1 MKTLARH
8 LTANFFNCK
17 NSKLQDIDAILSALR
32 DVSEHLRFTLVD
44 SITHQLSEDHY
55 AIMMLFH
62 EGHLTLHVYTS
73 LKYVALDVFLCQE
86 NACPDDVAH
95 SMREFFKPDK
105 IRSTLLKRGD
115 YTEKAFLIFTSAQTA
130 SLIAFLIALF
140 CFIFLPFY
148 GKKRAVNSVAEN
160 KKIKAEHDAKK

>member
-17 NSKLQDIDAILSALR
+17 NSKLQDINAILSALR

-86 NACPDDVAH
+86 NACPDNVAH

-115 YTEKAFLIFTSAQTA
+115 FGTA
-130 SLIAFLIALF
+130 KDIRPKTKTHLAPLRKLHNTGAKVIHVLA
-140 CFIFLPFY
+140 
-148 GKKRAVNSVAEN
+148 KRSH
-160 KKIKAEHDAKK
+160 K

>member
-17 NSKLQDIDAILSALR
+17 NSKLQDINAILSALR
-32 DVSEHLRFTLVD
+32 YVSEHLRFTLVD

-115 YTEKAFLIFTSAQTA
+115 FGTA
-130 SLIAFLIALF
+130 KDIRPKTKTHLAPLRKLHNTGAKVIHVIA
-140 CFIFLPFY
+140 
-148 GKKRAVNSVAEN
+148 KRSH
-160 KKIKAEHDAKK
+160 K

>member
-1 MKTLARH
+1 
-8 LTANFFNCK
+8 
-17 NSKLQDIDAILSALR
+17 
-32 DVSEHLRFTLVD
+32 
-44 SITHQLSEDHY
+44 
-55 AIMMLFH
+55 MMLFH

-115 YTEKAFLIFTSAQTA
+115 FGTA
-130 SLIAFLIALF
+130 KDIRPKTKTHLAPLRKLHNTGAKVIHVLA
-140 CFIFLPFY
+140 
-148 GKKRAVNSVAEN
+148 KRSH
-160 KKIKAEHDAKK
+160 K

>member
-17 NSKLQDIDAILSALR
+17 NSKLQYINAILSALR

-115 YTEKAFLIFTSAQTA
+115 FGTA
-130 SLIAFLIALF
+130 KDIRPKTKTHLAPLRKLHNTGAKVIHVLA
-140 CFIFLPFY
+140 
-148 GKKRAVNSVAEN
+148 KRSH
-160 KKIKAEHDAKK
+160 K

>member
-17 NSKLQDIDAILSALR
+17 NSKLQDINAILSALR

-115 YTEKAFLIFTSAQTA
+115 FGTA
-130 SLIAFLIALF
+130 IDIRPKTKTHLAPLRKLHNTGAKVIHVLA
-140 CFIFLPFY
+140 
-148 GKKRAVNSVAEN
+148 KRSH
-160 KKIKAEHDAKK
+160 K

>member
-17 NSKLQDIDAILSALR
+17 NSKLQDINVILSALR

-115 YTEKAFLIFTSAQTA
+115 FGTA
-130 SLIAFLIALF
+130 KDIRPKTKTHLAPLRKLHNTGAKVIHVLA
-140 CFIFLPFY
+140 
-148 GKKRAVNSVAEN
+148 KRSH
-160 KKIKAEHDAKK
+160 K

>member
-17 NSKLQDIDAILSALR
+17 NSKLQDINAILSALR

-115 YTEKAFLIFTSAQTA
+115 FGTAKDIRPKAKTHLAPLRKLHNTGAKVIHVLA
-130 SLIAFLIALF
+130 
-140 CFIFLPFY
+140 
-148 GKKRAVNSVAEN
+148 KRSH
-160 KKIKAEHDAKK
+160 K

>member
-17 NSKLQDIDAILSALR
+17 NSKLQDINAILSALR

-95 SMREFFKPDK
+95 SEFFKPDK

-115 YTEKAFLIFTSAQTA
+115 FGTA
-130 SLIAFLIALF
+130 KDIRPKTKTHLAPLRKLHNTGAKVIHVLA
-140 CFIFLPFY
+140 
-148 GKKRAVNSVAEN
+148 KRSH
-160 KKIKAEHDAKK
+160 K

>member
-17 NSKLQDIDAILSALR
+17 NSKLQDINAILSALR

-115 YTEKAFLIFTSAQTA
+115 FGTA
-130 SLIAFLIALF
+130 KDIRPKTKTHLAPLRKLHNTGAKVIHVLA
-140 CFIFLPFY
+140 
-148 GKKRAVNSVAEN
+148 KRSH
-160 KKIKAEHDAKK
+160 K

>member
-17 NSKLQDIDAILSALR
+17 NSKLQDINAILSALR

-44 SITHQLSEDHY
+44 SIAHQLSEDHY

-115 YTEKAFLIFTSAQTA
+115 FGTA
-130 SLIAFLIALF
+130 KDIRPKTKTHLAPLRKLHNTGAKVIHVLA
-140 CFIFLPFY
+140 
-148 GKKRAVNSVAEN
+148 KRSH
-160 KKIKAEHDAKK
+160 K

>member
-115 YTEKAFLIFTSAQTA
+115 FGTA
-130 SLIAFLIALF
+130 KDIRPKTKTHLAPLRKLHNTGAKVIHVLA
-140 CFIFLPFY
+140 
-148 GKKRAVNSVAEN
+148 KRSH
-160 KKIKAEHDAKK
+160 K

>member
-86 NACPDDVAH
+86 NACLDDVAH

-115 YTEKAFLIFTSAQTA
+115 FGTA
-130 SLIAFLIALF
+130 KDIRPKTKTHLAPLRKLHNTGAKVIHVLA
-140 CFIFLPFY
+140 
-148 GKKRAVNSVAEN
+148 KRSH
-160 KKIKAEHDAKK
+160 K

>member
-17 NSKLQDIDAILSALR
+17 NSKLQDINAILSALR

-115 YTEKAFLIFTSAQTA
+115 FGTA
-130 SLIAFLIALF
+130 KDVRPKTKTHLAPLRKLHNTGAKVIHVLA
-140 CFIFLPFY
+140 
-148 GKKRAVNSVAEN
+148 KRSH
-160 KKIKAEHDAKK
+160 K

>member
-17 NSKLQDIDAILSALR
+17 NSKLQDINAILSALR

-44 SITHQLSEDHY
+44 SITHQPSEDHY

-115 YTEKAFLIFTSAQTA
+115 FGTA
-130 SLIAFLIALF
+130 KDIRPKTKTHLAPLRKLHNTGAKVIHVLA
-140 CFIFLPFY
+140 
-148 GKKRAVNSVAEN
+148 KRSH
-160 KKIKAEHDAKK
+160 K

>member
-17 NSKLQDIDAILSALR
+17 NSKLQDINAILSALR

-115 YTEKAFLIFTSAQTA
+115 FGTA
-130 SLIAFLIALF
+130 KDIRPKTKTHLAPLRKLHNTGAKVIHVLA
-140 CFIFLPFY
+140 
-148 GKKRAVNSVAEN
+148 KRSH
-160 KKIKAEHDAKK
+160 KYR

>member
-17 NSKLQDIDAILSALR
+17 NSKLQDINAILSALR

-73 LKYVALDVFLCQE
+73 LKYVSLDVFLCQE
-86 NACPDDVAH
+86 SACPDDVAH

-115 YTEKAFLIFTSAQTA
+115 FGTA
-130 SLIAFLIALF
+130 KDIRPKTKTHLAPLRKLHNTGAKVIHVLA
-140 CFIFLPFY
+140 
-148 GKKRAVNSVAEN
+148 KRSH
-160 KKIKAEHDAKK
+160 K

>member
-17 NSKLQDIDAILSALR
+17 NSKLQDINAILSALR

-115 YTEKAFLIFTSAQTA
+115 FGTA
-130 SLIAFLIALF
+130 KDIRPKTKTHLAPLRKLHNTGAKVIHVIA
-140 CFIFLPFY
+140 
-148 GKKRAVNSVAEN
+148 KRSH
-160 KKIKAEHDAKK
+160 K

>member
-17 NSKLQDIDAILSALR
+17 NSKLQDINAILSPLR

-115 YTEKAFLIFTSAQTA
+115 FGTA
-130 SLIAFLIALF
+130 KDIRPKTKTHLAPLRKLHNTGAKVIHVLA
-140 CFIFLPFY
+140 
-148 GKKRAVNSVAEN
+148 KRSH
-160 KKIKAEHDAKK
+160 K

>member
-17 NSKLQDIDAILSALR
+17 NSKLQDINAILSALR

-44 SITHQLSEDHY
+44 SMTHQLSEDHY

-115 YTEKAFLIFTSAQTA
+115 FGTA
-130 SLIAFLIALF
+130 KDIRPKTKTHLAPLRKLHNTGAKVIHVLA
-140 CFIFLPFY
+140 
-148 GKKRAVNSVAEN
+148 KRSH
-160 KKIKAEHDAKK
+160 K

>member
-17 NSKLQDIDAILSALR
+17 NSKLQDINAILSALR
-32 DVSEHLRFTLVD
+32 DISEHLRFTLVD

-115 YTEKAFLIFTSAQTA
+115 FGTA
-130 SLIAFLIALF
+130 KDIRPKTKTHLAPLRKLHNTGAKVIHVLA
-140 CFIFLPFY
+140 
-148 GKKRAVNSVAEN
+148 KRSH
-160 KKIKAEHDAKK
+160 K

>member
-17 NSKLQDIDAILSALR
+17 NSKLQDINAILSALR

-86 NACPDDVAH
+86 NACPDDVAN

-115 YTEKAFLIFTSAQTA
+115 FGTA
-130 SLIAFLIALF
+130 KDIRPKTKTHLAPLRKLHNTGAKVIHVLA
-140 CFIFLPFY
+140 
-148 GKKRAVNSVAEN
+148 KRSH
-160 KKIKAEHDAKK
+160 K